1 MLPTNRLDGVLGG
14 KLFRGIS
21 RCPLLQTNYIRTMAP
36 SSIGAEPVML
46 LRRAHPDQ
54 SSFTASLGVPPGS
67 KSGNDTFLSSVK
79 KLPHELMLTVV
90 LQYSQ
95 LGRPESLAT
104 WLYYLQDCRRVTK
117 DLYRQLP
124 YCMNAHQ
131 FNSLYDRGMRLEDAT
146 FDGRDIRQTP
156 AESRRYR
163 GS

>member
-1 MLPTNRLDGVLGG
+1 MLGG

-21 RCPLLQTNYIRTMAP
+21 RCPLLQANYIRTMAP

-79 KLPHELMLTVV
+79 KLPHELMLSVV

-104 WLYYLQDCRRVTK
+104 WPLLLT
-117 DLYRQLP
+117 
-124 YCMNAHQ
+124 
-131 FNSLYDRGMRLEDAT
+131 RLSEGDK
-146 FDGRDIRQTP
+146 GLIPP
-156 AESRRYR
+156 ASILHECS
-163 GS
+163 SI